1 MKIIDKYII
10 KEFIPPFFLGLLLFT
25 FVLLT
30 NKIYK
35 MTDLMVNKGVS
46 FFEILRLISYIM
58 PSFLTLTIPMA
69 VLLGALV
76 TFGRLSTDSEIT
88 ALKASG
94 FSFYRMV
101 APVLAVSFLAMAVT
115 AYFSLY
121 LGPKKA
127 GTFKKDL
134 FIMAKSRAFINI
146 EEEVFNDTFKKV
158 IIYAR
163 KTPSPNEMEGVFISD
178 ERNPDEA
185 RVIIAQHGMMDI
197 DVATG
202 YAFLRLTNGS
212 IHKKGNKAGSYQ
224 EMDFAT
230 NTLSI
235 NLYDKFFSE
244 SDSKKGKREMSLS
257 ELRAFAKVA
266 SPAGGGGYPLMTE
279 YYNRFT
285 IPLACI
291 IFGLVGPSLGLYS
304 RRSGRSSGIT
314 VALVV
319 FAVYYLIMKGGENL
333 ASGGNLDPVIAALM
347 PNVIIGAFG
356 VYLLIMSDREKNLWS
371 ELRELISGFK
381 KKKTGN

>member
-1 MKIIDKYII
+1 MKIIDKYIV
-10 KEFIPPFFLGLLLFT
+10 KEFLPPFFLGLLLFT

-46 FFEILRLISYIM
+46 FFEILRMISYIL

-88 ALKASG
+88 AMKASG
-94 FSFYRMV
+94 FSFYRMT
-101 APVLAVSFLAMAVT
+101 APVLAVSLVAMAFT

-127 GTFKKDL
+127 ATFKKDL
-134 FIMAKSRAFINI
+134 FVMAKSRALINI

-178 ERNPDEA
+178 ERDPDEP
-185 RVIIAQHGMMDI
+185 RVIIAQHGVLDV

-202 YAFLRLTNGS
+202 MAYLKLTNGS
-212 IHKKGNKAGSYQ
+212 VHRKGNKAGSYQ
-224 EMDFAT
+224 ELDFVT
-230 NTLSI
+230 NNLSI
-235 NLYDKFFSE
+235 NLYDKFFSDD
-244 SDSKKGKREMSLS
+244 DSKKGKREMSLR
-257 ELRAFAKVA
+257 ELRAFAKTA
-266 SPAGGGGYPLMTE
+266 SPASGNASSLMTE
-279 YYNRFT
+279 YYKRFT

-291 IFGLVGPSLGLYS
+291 IFGMVGPSLGLYS
-304 RRSGRSSGIT
+304 RRSGRSSGVT
-314 VALVV
+314 VALII

-333 ASGGNLDPVIAALM
+333 ATGGKLDPIIAALL

-356 VYLLIMSDREKNLWS
+356 IYLLVMADKEKNLLS
-371 ELRELISGFK
+371 ELRELFSGFK
-381 KKKTGN
+381 KKKKSH

>member
-1 MKIIDKYII
+1 VKIIDKYIV
-10 KEFIPPFFLGLLLFT
+10 KEFMPPFFLGLLLFT

-46 FFEILRLISYIM
+46 LFEILRMISYIL

-88 ALKASG
+88 AMKASG
-94 FSFYRMV
+94 FSFYRMT
-101 APVLAVSFLAMAVT
+101 APILAVSLVAMAFT

-127 GTFKKDL
+127 ATFKKDL
-134 FIMAKSRAFINI
+134 FVMAKSRALINI
-146 EEEVFNDTFKKV
+146 EEEVFNDTFKNV

-178 ERNPDEA
+178 ERDPDEP
-185 RVIIAQHGMMDI
+185 RVIIAQHGVMDL

-202 YAFLRLTNGS
+202 MAYLRLTNGS

-224 EMDFAT
+224 ELDFAT
-230 NTLSI
+230 NNLSI
-235 NLYDKFFSE
+235 NLYDKFFSDD
-244 SDSKKGKREMSLS
+244 DSKKGKREMSLG
-257 ELRAFAKVA
+257 ELKAFAKAANPA
-266 SPAGGGGYPLMTE
+266 SDDAYPLMTE
-279 YYNRFT
+279 YYKRFT

-304 RRSGRSSGIT
+304 RRSGRSSGVT

-333 ASGGNLDPVIAALM
+333 ATSGKLDPIIAALL
-347 PNVIIGAFG
+347 PNIIIGAFG
-356 VYLLIMSDREKNLWS
+356 IYLLVMADKEKNLWS
-371 ELRELISGFK
+371 ELRELVSGFK
-381 KKKTGN
+381 KKRTSH